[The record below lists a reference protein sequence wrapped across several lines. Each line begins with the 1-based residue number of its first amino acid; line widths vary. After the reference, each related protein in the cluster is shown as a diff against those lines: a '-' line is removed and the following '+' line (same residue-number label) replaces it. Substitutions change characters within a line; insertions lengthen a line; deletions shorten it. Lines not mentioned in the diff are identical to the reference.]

1 MISGEN
7 NIVYKMK
14 ELEQEM
20 KNNGL
25 WQKEPPEWVN
35 YFEEKIIIS
44 GNDFAQWLQYVFIPN
59 QRLQAERGQAVKG
72 KKMIVP
78 AALKFFGEDVQKGKL
93 LQLLIEIDALS

>member
-1 MISGEN
+1 MISAEN

-25 WQKEPPEWVN
+25 WQKEPPGWVN

-59 QRLQAERGQAVKG
+59 RLLQSSIIPSFKV

-78 AALKFFGEDVQKGKL
+78 VALQFFGDDVRKGKL
-93 LQLLIEIDALS
+93 LQLLIEIDALL